1 MSAPN
6 AATHPTPE
14 ELLRE
19 APTICRWL
27 RHYGVPEVDL
37 DDATAETIAAAWLG
51 VDRGSYQPDP
61 VMPPRAALLCWLRG
75 IAWRQGA
82 TALGRAFRRREVPIE
97 HMPKGRAMTIEGE
110 LQARDELSLL
120 DGLAPERRETI
131 LLYALG
137 CGAPEIAAKMSTCES
152 TVWSRLRQA
161 RLDLLAI
168 LRREAARG
176 RMISRR
182 PRVEVSSG

>member
-1 MSAPN
+1 MSPR
-6 AATHPTPE
+6 PEPE

-19 APTICRWL
+19 AATICRWL

-82 TALGRAFRRREVPIE
+82 TALGRAYRRREVPSDQ
-97 HMPKGRAMTIEGE
+97 MPKGRAMTIDDE

-120 DGLAPERRETI
+120 DGLKPERRMV
-131 LLYALG
+131 LLAYAAG
-137 CGAPEIAAKMSTCES
+137 CGIPEIADAMGANVST
-152 TVWSRLRQA
+152 TWGRLRQG

-168 LRREAARG
+168 LQRRAARD
-176 RMISRR
+176 RR
-182 PRVEVSSG
+182 